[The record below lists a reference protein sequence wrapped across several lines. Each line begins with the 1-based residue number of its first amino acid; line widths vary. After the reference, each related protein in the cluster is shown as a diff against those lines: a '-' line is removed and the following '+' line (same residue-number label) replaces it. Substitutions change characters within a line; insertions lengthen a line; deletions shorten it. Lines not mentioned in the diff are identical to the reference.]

1 MTTEPITETVT
12 VVPAP
17 LPNWRRIEELG
28 SQAVRAAVLMHKK
41 LGIPIVAM
49 RDGKMTR
56 IPAEEIVIDDEAS
69 ATPQIWSD
77 CGIM

>member
-1 MTTEPITETVT
+1 MTTETVT

-17 LPNWRRIEELG
+17 LPDWRSIEE
-28 SQAVRAAVLMHKK
+28 SASRAVRAAVLMHKK

-56 IPAEEIVIDDEAS
+56 IPAEEIVIEDEAS
-69 ATPQIWSD
+69 ATPRIWNA
-77 CGIM
+77 GINS

>member
-1 MTTEPITETVT
+1 MTTETVSETET

-17 LPNWRRIEELG
+17 LPDWRSIEE
-28 SQAVRAAVLMHKK
+28 SASRAVRAAVLMHKK
-41 LGIPIVAM
+41 LGIPIIAM

-69 ATPQIWSD
+69 ATPRIWNA
-77 CGIM
+77 GVR